1 MHAHARGGGGA
12 LVGCACAVA
21 GRRLGADPLAEHG
34 GIETH
39 QGMAKVSKAADNRGG
54 RVHSLYTAPMLPR
67 SRHVNVETMDKKGLA
82 SSPARNFQEPKTGYL
97 PKEENKKGTGYWL
110 LNVSGGPGWGSLFS
124 TW

>member
-1 MHAHARGGGGA
+1 MRMRGEGGGA

-21 GRRLGADPLAEHG
+21 GRRLGADPLAELG